1 MYGTSDEEKEKRRAK
16 LSTVIPVV
24 IAVAGTCFGIYQWMS
39 ADQAKRD
46 YSKAVLQNQEYVQ
59 IIEEKDATI
68 SSLEEQLAQCSEPE
82 EKPAY
87 KKGVLDLPGEG
98 MINDIR
104 AYLKSV
110 LGSTYDKMS
119 NPAGYHLL
127 HDYSYKVYDAQGIL
141 QKDMGRI
148 TRNLPDGYSFKM
160 PELILSED
168 AGKWRLSG
176 KYEKKDG
183 TIEDFVLREENY

>member
-104 AYLKSV
+104 AYLRSV

>member
-1 MYGTSDEEKEKRRAK
+1 MYGTSDEEKERRRAK

-24 IAVAGTCFGIYQWMS
+24 IAVAGACFGIYQWMA

-59 IIEEKDATI
+59 TIEEKDAAI

-104 AYLKSV
+104 AYLRSV

-160 PELILSED
+160 PELILSEE

-183 TIEDFVLREENY
+183 AIEDFVLREENY

>member
-59 IIEEKDATI
+59 TIEEKDATI